1 MCVGESM
8 VYKVMYYI
16 NCVLSIGGMVYTGSL
31 ARESLPTRDYSVN
44 GISDS
49 FSSKL
54 HSSSHLVS
62 AVSPRRGIDRLR
74 VLPE

>member
-1 MCVGESM
+1 MCVCVCVCVGESM
-8 VYKVMYYI
+8 VYKVI
-16 NCVLSIGGMVYTGSL
+16 NCVL
-31 ARESLPTRDYSVN
+31 DYSVN